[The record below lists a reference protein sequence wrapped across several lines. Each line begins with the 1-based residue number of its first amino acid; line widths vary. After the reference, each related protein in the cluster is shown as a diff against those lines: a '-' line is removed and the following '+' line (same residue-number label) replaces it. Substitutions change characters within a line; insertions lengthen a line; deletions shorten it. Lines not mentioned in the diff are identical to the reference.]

1 MNAAEGLKERVEA
14 RMQLL
19 QAKLS
24 ELSAKG
30 NVEATDAKVSVQRKL
45 EEIQESIKD
54 GWDNLNDAAKARV
67 NHWLDS

>member
-19 QAKLS
+19 QAKLA
-24 ELSAKG
+24 ELNAKG

-45 EEIQESIKD
+45 EEIKEDIKD
-54 GWDNLNDAAKARV
+54 GWDNLNDAAKERV
-67 NHWLDS
+67 NRWLDS

>member
-19 QAKLS
+19 QAKLA
-24 ELSAKG
+24 ELNAKG

-45 EEIQESIKD
+45 DEIKENIKD
-54 GWDNLNDAAKARV
+54 GWDNLNDAAKERV
-67 NHWLDS
+67 NRWLDS

>member
-19 QAKLS
+19 QAKLA
-24 ELSAKG
+24 ELNAKG

-45 EEIQESIKD
+45 EEIKENIKD
-54 GWDNLNDAAKARV
+54 GWDNLNDAAKERV
-67 NHWLDS
+67 HRWLDS

>member
-19 QAKLS
+19 QAKLA
-24 ELSAKG
+24 ELNAKS

-45 EEIQESIKD
+45 DEIKENIKD
-54 GWDNLNDAAKARV
+54 GWDNLNDAARERV
-67 NHWLDS
+67 NRWLDS